1 MRHNL
6 AYCVS
11 ALALFTGAGIT
22 SAARAQEQTDTKAPA
37 IGSEDNAS
45 TLETGVGDII
55 VTATRRETSLQR
67 IPQSIAV
74 IGGDLQRDRGQ
85 QRLED
90 LQLSVPNISFA
101 STSNNSQLYVRG
113 VGNTFIN
120 AGGDPGV
127 AFYQDGAYV
136 SDQRTVNTSLF
147 DIERVEILRG
157 PQGALYGRNAVGGAV
172 NVISAKPTGTFKGR
186 IDALAGDYGRYES
199 EGFVSGPFG
208 DSGVSGRISY
218 QIRRFDGY
226 TKNLL
231 ANLAGAPDRFDD
243 LKSEAV
249 RGQLAFDLGDDGG
262 KITLLVS
269 HYNED
274 DAGPA
279 IAVVSTP
286 GFVYPAEALF
296 GLRPTNDPRRVNAT
310 VGALDLKVTT
320 ANATIVQPIGAVTMT
335 VIGNYRKGE
344 QNFLNDCDG
353 TAAEACRYST
363 NTFSRDYY
371 TEGYLTSPS
380 DGAFRWTVGGTY
392 SRLRQRQRITVPW
405 QSLLA
410 YIVPTAA
417 TNIPFPISYDAGAVL
432 DVESYAAYLD
442 ARLQLSPVWAIS
454 GQVRHSKT
462 TKKAD
467 EFQTIPEFGVN
478 VPSFKSTLKNEHTPF
493 KIGVEGQLTP
503 DILIY
508 ASYATANKDG
518 AINVGALQTRPVLSE
533 SVKSFEIGAKTSFL
547 DRRLQMN
554 GAIFTSNYKNLQIAQ
569 VIQTVA
575 ALANVPKSKI
585 SGAELEIVALPVTGL
600 RFAASLGYLDA
611 KFEQF
616 SNSPT
621 IPGLAPGPAQDLS
634 GNRLPNV
641 PKTSVTLDGQYK
653 FAPADGFE
661 MKFGAQV
668 NFRSRV
674 YFNEFND
681 DNNSQGS
688 TAIVNLNA
696 SVGPAKE
703 SWQIYGYVR
712 NLTNKTYIS
721 GSTIYSGLLGAEKAF
736 SYAAPRTFAVG
747 LRYSF

>member
-1 MRHNL
+1 MRHSFVTH
-6 AYCVS
+6 AS
-11 ALALFTGAGIT
+11 ALALIVGISST
-22 SAARAQEQTDTKAPA
+22 SPANAQTANAPA
-37 IGSEDNAS
+37 SADEAQAADG
-45 TLETGVGDII
+45 TTGIGDIV
-55 VTATRRETSLQR
+55 VTATRRKTSLQSV
-67 IPQSIAV
+67 PQSIAV
-74 IGGDLQRDRGQ
+74 IDGDLQRDRGQ

-90 LQLSVPNISFA
+90 IQLSVPNISFA
-101 STSNNSQLYVRG
+101 STSNNSQLYIRG

-157 PQGALYGRNAVGGAV
+157 PQGALYGRNAVGGAL
-172 NVISAKPTGTFKGR
+172 NVISAKPTGTFEGR
-186 IDALAGDYGRYES
+186 IDALAGNYGRYES
-199 EGFVSGPFG
+199 EGYLSGPFG

-218 QIRRFDGY
+218 QLRRFDGY

-231 ANLAGAPDRFDD
+231 ANVAGAPDRFDD

-262 KITLLVS
+262 QITLLVS

-310 VGALDLKVTT
+310 VGSLDLKVTT
-320 ANATIVQPIGAVTMT
+320 ANARIVQPVGGLTMT

-380 DGAFRWTVGGTY
+380 DGAFRWTIGGTY

-410 YIVPTAA
+410 YLAPGVS
-417 TNIPFPISYDAGAVL
+417 TNIPFPISYDAGAIL
-432 DVESYAAYLD
+432 DVESYAAYVD
-442 ARLQLSPVWAIS
+442 GRFQLSPVWAIS
-454 GQVRHSKT
+454 GQIRYSKT
-462 TKKAD
+462 TKRAD

-478 VPSFKSTLKNEHTPF
+478 VPSFKSALKNEHTPF
-493 KIGVEGQLTP
+493 KIGIEGQLKP

-508 ASYATANKDG
+508 GSFATANKDG

-533 SVKSFEIGAKTSFL
+533 SVKSFELGAKTSFL
-547 DRRLQMN
+547 DRRLQVN
-554 GAIFTSNYKNLQIAQ
+554 AAIFSSDYNNLQIAQ

-575 ALANVPKSKI
+575 ALANVPKSSI
-585 SGAELEIVALPVTGL
+585 RGAEIEIVAQPVTGL
-600 RFAASLGYLDA
+600 RLAGSLGYLNA
-611 KFEQF
+611 KFDQF

-621 IPGLAPGPAQDLS
+621 IPGLAPGPAQNLS
-634 GNRLPNV
+634 SNRLPNV
-641 PKTSVTLDGQYK
+641 PKTSITLDGQYE

-661 MKFGAQV
+661 VKLGAQV

-681 DNNSQGS
+681 LLNSQGS

-696 SVGPAKE
+696 SFGPAE
-703 SWQIYGYVR
+703 DSWQVYSYVR